1 MEAGR
6 IRVLL
11 VEDDEDDYVLLRDL
25 LSAIE
30 RSSFELEWAGTYE
43 AGREAIGSGRHEV
56 CLLDYHLGE
65 HDGLELLAEALENG
79 CQVPMILLTGQE
91 DYAIDTEAMRIGA
104 ADYLVKGRI
113 DATLLERSIRYAIA
127 QKRLQ
132 ERIRE
137 NSRLV
142 SVGSLAAGVAHE
154 VSNPLAVVLGYSELL
169 LMASGL
175 PDSIMAYLEKVHS
188 AAQRAAKIVKD
199 LLSFA
204 RITDAEKR
212 YLDLRSI
219 LDQALDMKSS
229 DFKVNDIEVIDELPP
244 DLPRTMVDEQQLI
257 QVLLNI
263 FNNAEQECLASQGRG
278 QLVLRAVGSRN
289 WIRISISDDGPGVPA
304 EKLNRIFDP
313 FFTTKDVGKGT
324 GLGLSI
330 CYGIIRQHNGD
341 LWAENNPEKGATFHI
356 ELPIVAATEVEEEE
370 EREVTSLP
378 AGPARSPTTAK
389 HLLVVDDEPH
399 IRELLAQSLE
409 LLRYTVDLAE
419 GGEEAWRKLQSMPYD
434 CILLDLKM
442 PGMSGQQLYQLIE
455 LSDKELA
462 GKVIFIT
469 GDTVNSDTSE
479 FIAAVRNPVMN
490 KPFKLDDLHRQVLQL
505 VESVSDP
512 R

>member
-1 MEAGR
+1 
-6 IRVLL
+6 
-11 VEDDEDDYVLLRDL
+11 
-25 LSAIE
+25 
-30 RSSFELEWAGTYE
+30 
-43 AGREAIGSGRHEV
+43 
-56 CLLDYHLGE
+56 
-65 HDGLELLAEALENG
+65 ENG

-304 EKLNRIFDP
+304 EKLNR
-313 FFTTKDVGKGT
+313 
-324 GLGLSI
+324 
-330 CYGIIRQHNGD
+330 
-341 LWAENNPEKGATFHI
+341 
-356 ELPIVAATEVEEEE
+356 
-370 EREVTSLP
+370 
-378 AGPARSPTTAK
+378 
-389 HLLVVDDEPH
+389 
-399 IRELLAQSLE
+399 
-409 LLRYTVDLAE
+409 
-419 GGEEAWRKLQSMPYD
+419 
-434 CILLDLKM
+434 
-442 PGMSGQQLYQLIE
+442 
-455 LSDKELA
+455 
-462 GKVIFIT
+462 
-469 GDTVNSDTSE
+469 
-479 FIAAVRNPVMN
+479 
-490 KPFKLDDLHRQVLQL
+490 
-505 VESVSDP
+505 
-512 R
+512 